1 MDLLDRLADFTV
13 PPVPEAP
20 RFAAG
25 VRRKLHPRLLAGH
38 VAAFA
43 LAAMPWAIGQMLP
56 ALAAA
61 VRFTVT
67 GTWPSAERP
76 DRGAR

>member
-43 LAAMPWAIGQMLP
+43 LAAMPWAIGQLLV
-56 ALAAA
+56 ALVAAM
-61 VRFTVT
+61 RFTVT
-67 GTWPSAERP
+67 GSWPVGREADTGER
-76 DRGAR
+76 